1 MLSGMGIDTGIDLE
15 RLVEASR
22 AAASI
27 VGRALPGKV
36 HQSGL
41 RSLRA

>member
-1 MLSGMGIDTGIDLE
+1 MLHGVGIDTGIDLE
-15 RLVEASR
+15 RLVEAGKV
-22 AAASI
+22 AESI
-27 VGRALPGKV
+27 VGRQLPGKV

>member
-1 MLSGMGIDTGIDLE
+1 MLHGMGVATGIDLE
-15 RLVEASR
+15 RLVEAGKVAESV
-22 AAASI
+22 

-36 HQSGL
+36 HQAGV